1 MEYYKE
7 ANRFLRKYGSDAF
20 KVIAAYEDAADISQ
34 TERYADWYGDY
45 GVFEPSDNAEITY
58 DKLLARYNAGL
69 KYLGIIKEQT
79 TAVCKEFLSE

>member
-45 GVFEPSDNAEITY
+45 GVFEPSDIAEITY

-79 TAVCKEFLSE
+79 TAVCK

>member
-69 KYLGIIKEQT
+69 KYLGIIK
-79 TAVCKEFLSE
+79 